1 MKPRVTTSNTN
12 SDSDLAA
19 HLFTLE
25 RQFMDLIF
33 RKDRERVAEL
43 LAEEFCEFGSSG
55 RVWTRDA
62 ILDLLAGES
71 PQVAPKVE
79 DFATQE
85 IAPQAMLVTYRAVRK
100 EESGAQQSS
109 LRNSIWIRR
118 DDRWQILFH
127 QGTKVPMA

>member
-25 RQFMDLIF
+25 RQLMDLIF

-85 IAPQAMLVTYRAVRK
+85 IAPQAMLVT
-100 EESGAQQSS
+100 
-109 LRNSIWIRR
+109 
-118 DDRWQILFH
+118 
-127 QGTKVPMA
+127 